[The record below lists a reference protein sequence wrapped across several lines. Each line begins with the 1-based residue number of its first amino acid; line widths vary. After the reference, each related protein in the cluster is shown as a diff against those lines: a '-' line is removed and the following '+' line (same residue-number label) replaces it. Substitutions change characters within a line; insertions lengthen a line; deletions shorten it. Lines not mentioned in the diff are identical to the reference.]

1 MPSHRRDFIKFTV
14 AGSIAAGCPVD
25 RSLIAA
31 PSPAAAVDGE
41 QNEVCHQLRDGR
53 QFSRPPVSRHY
64 DVIIVGGG
72 VSGLMST
79 HFYRQH
85 DFLLLEKEPH
95 WGGNAYLEQ
104 HQGQAFA
111 TGTAFTDRAEAAVM
125 ELADIIGLKLL
136 PVDNWDG
143 SIIQG
148 EFIPDTWGQGLD
160 HLPYPARVR
169 DSFKKFRKDML
180 AINLSARER
189 ELENTPF
196 SKFCEGYAPEIKQWW
211 DAYGPSNWGGA
222 TENTAA
228 HLVIGELQ
236 SVAGPDRKDERLTL
250 PGGLGAITRRLS
262 ERLLPH
268 YADRMLLGATAVAV
282 ESQKQEVHVTFVRG
296 DEIRTVAAKV
306 VIMATP
312 KFITSRIVA
321 GLPAEQK
328 EAMSHIHYIP
338 YPVINLIFDKPVFN
352 RGYDTWC
359 PGNTFTDFI
368 VADWVMRKQPGY
380 QQKFNIL
387 TFYTPMAAKDRPRL
401 LTEEGCRD
409 IAAAVLRDFQK
420 LFPGSDVDP
429 VEVHL
434 YRRGHPMFV
443 SAPGNVSRVIPAAR
457 QPMERIFFANTDS
470 QGPISTTAGA
480 IEAAR
485 RAFGEAA
492 PRLAGKGSA

>member
-1 MPSHRRDFIKFTV
+1 
-14 AGSIAAGCPVD
+14 
-25 RSLIAA
+25 
-31 PSPAAAVDGE
+31 
-41 QNEVCHQLRDGR
+41 
-53 QFSRPPVSRHY
+53 
-64 DVIIVGGG
+64 
-72 VSGLMST
+72 
-79 HFYRQH
+79 
-85 DFLLLEKEPH
+85 
-95 WGGNAYLEQ
+95 
-104 HQGQAFA
+104 
-111 TGTAFTDRAEAAVM
+111 
-125 ELADIIGLKLL
+125 
-136 PVDNWDG
+136 
-143 SIIQG
+143 
-148 EFIPDTWGQGLD
+148 
-160 HLPYPARVR
+160 
-169 DSFKKFRKDML
+169 
-180 AINLSARER
+180 
-189 ELENTPF
+189 
-196 SKFCEGYAPEIKQWW
+196 
-211 DAYGPSNWGGA
+211 
-222 TENTAA
+222 
-228 HLVIGELQ
+228 
-236 SVAGPDRKDERLTL
+236 
-250 PGGLGAITRRLS
+250 
-262 ERLLPH
+262 
-268 YADRMLLGATAVAV
+268 
-282 ESQKQEVHVTFVRG
+282 
-296 DEIRTVAAKV
+296 VAAKV